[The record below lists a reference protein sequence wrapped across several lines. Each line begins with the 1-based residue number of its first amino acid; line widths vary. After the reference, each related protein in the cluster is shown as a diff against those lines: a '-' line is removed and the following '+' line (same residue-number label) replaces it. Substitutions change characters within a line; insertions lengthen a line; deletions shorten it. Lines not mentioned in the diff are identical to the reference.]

1 MYGLHGSPEWPL
13 LRPTLTVAAPSG
25 EQLTMR
31 LGEAPPSA
39 RLCVIA
45 SFHVVVG
52 DLIIRR
58 ENDYLEGVQSA
69 AAARY
74 GWTFEWNSDGMT
86 VRAAP

>member
-1 MYGLHGSPEWPL
+1 M

-45 SFHVVVG
+45 SFHVAAG

-58 ENDYLEGVQSA
+58 ENDYLEGVQSD